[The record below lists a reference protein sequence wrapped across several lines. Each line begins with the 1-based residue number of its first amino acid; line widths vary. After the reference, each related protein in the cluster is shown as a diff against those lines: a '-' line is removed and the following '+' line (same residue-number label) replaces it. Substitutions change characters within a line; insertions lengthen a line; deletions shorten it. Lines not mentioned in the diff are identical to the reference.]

1 MPGLILHLNFHEPM
15 RLHQEGDRFLWEE
28 LNRDIFL
35 NRAGSIYLPLI
46 KILAQEVEENP
57 AFCFSVGISGTFLE
71 QAEAYQPSVVTSLKE
86 LYLLAEKRKQVE
98 FVAETYYHSFSG
110 LFTDPEKHEFRDQV
124 ALHRETMRRVFN
136 ALPVTFAYPGSM
148 LSDELVRT
156 VGDMGFKVILGG
168 ENQGQMGLYRVK
180 EGQVFILPTF
190 LSKKKASPTDRVNKV
205 LSCLAAKGT
214 EGVLWWQ
221 DIGEGGFH

>member
-71 QAEAYQPSVVTSLKE
+71 QAEAYQPSVVTSQ
-86 LYLLAEKRKQVE
+86 R
-98 FVAETYYHSFSG
+98 T
-110 LFTDPEKHEFRDQV
+110 
-124 ALHRETMRRVFN
+124 
-136 ALPVTFAYPGSM
+136 
-148 LSDELVRT
+148 LS
-156 VGDMGFKVILGG
+156 LGG
-168 ENQGQMGLYRVK
+168 EAKTGRVRSRDLLPLLFRTFYRPRK
-180 EGQVFILPTF
+180 TRIPGSGGPAPGNDEKGFQRLARYLC
-190 LSKKKASPTDRVNKV
+190 LS
-205 LSCLAAKGT
+205 G
-214 EGVLWWQ
+214 
-221 DIGEGGFH
+221 